1 IYSDFGY
8 GGWWWERWERWIGPA
23 TGETVPP
30 EWCQLY
36 SSGLTRMKRAFFDEV
51 NVLETYQPRAR
62 TMGHLFMHYANEYQH
77 LTKVNREMDAMDKQG
92 NSTDGEPNAAA
103 DQESSPKIEG
113 PILIEFQSEPE
124 EDDDDDKNDFH
135 L

>member
-1 IYSDFGY
+1 MLS
-8 GGWWWERWERWIGPA
+8 
-23 TGETVPP
+23 
-30 EWCQLY
+30 
-36 SSGLTRMKRAFFDEV
+36 FDLEELNLFAAELCYYAYRHLLVGV
-51 NVLETYQPRAR
+51 NYLAI
-62 TMGHLFMHYANEYQH
+62 FKHYANEYEH

-103 DQESSPKIEG
+103 DQASSPKIEG